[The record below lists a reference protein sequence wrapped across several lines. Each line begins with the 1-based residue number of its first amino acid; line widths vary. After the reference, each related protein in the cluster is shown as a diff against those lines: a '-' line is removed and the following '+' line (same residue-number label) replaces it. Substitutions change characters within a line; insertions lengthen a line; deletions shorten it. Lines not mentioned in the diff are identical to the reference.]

1 MYITSSSRS
10 NFFPSNQSLTPINF
24 LFLIPSNGFILLTS
38 FIKEPGSLGAANNKL
53 LNLQFDG
60 RRVGFLQGFGTK
72 SWISRKPVQHTT
84 LVMQQQSVK
93 SLTAS
98 TAQSIEIQ

>member
-1 MYITSSSRS
+1 
-10 NFFPSNQSLTPINF
+10 
-24 LFLIPSNGFILLTS
+24 
-38 FIKEPGSLGAANNKL
+38 SLGAANNKL

-98 TAQSIEIQ
+98 TAQSIEIQCKLEDSSEDIHSSGVTSELVTKFHE